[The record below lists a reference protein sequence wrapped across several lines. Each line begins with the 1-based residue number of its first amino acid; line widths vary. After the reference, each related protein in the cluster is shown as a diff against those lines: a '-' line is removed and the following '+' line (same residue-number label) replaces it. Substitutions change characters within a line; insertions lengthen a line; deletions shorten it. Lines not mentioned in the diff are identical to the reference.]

1 MSALDNV
8 SEWGTYQVPVK
19 FTVEYE
25 TTVTVTV
32 TANDSDDISEKVD
45 EYINEYYDDMAS
57 EVVAMTGKS
66 ELKEIKEVY

>member
-1 MSALDNV
+1 MSALDGV

-25 TTVTVTV
+25 TTATV

-45 EYINEYYDDMAS
+45 NYINEYYDDMAS

-66 ELKEIKEVY
+66 ELKEIKEDY

>member
-25 TTVTVTV
+25 TTVTI
-32 TANDSDDISEKVD
+32 TANDSGDISEKVD
-45 EYINEYYDDMAS
+45 EYINEYYDDMA
-57 EVVAMTGKS
+57 MTGKS
-66 ELKEIKEVY
+66 ELKEIKEEY

>member
-1 MSALDNV
+1 MGALDNV

-25 TTVTVTV
+25 TTVTVT
-32 TANDSDDISEKVD
+32 ANDSDDISEKVD
-45 EYINEYYDDMAS
+45 EYINEYYDDIAS

-66 ELKEIKEVY
+66 ELKGIKEDY

>member
-1 MSALDNV
+1 MGALDNV

-25 TTVTVTV
+25 TTVTVT
-32 TANDSDDISEKVD
+32 ANDSGDISEKVD
-45 EYINEYYDDMAS
+45 EYINEYYDDTAS

-66 ELKEIKEVY
+66 ELKEIKEDY

>member
-25 TTVTVTV
+25 TTVTL
-32 TANDSDDISEKVD
+32 TANDSGGISEQVD
-45 EYINEYYDDMAS
+45 NYVNEYYDDIAS

>member
-25 TTVTVTV
+25 TTVTVT
-32 TANDSDDISEKVD
+32 ANDSGDISEKVD

-57 EVVAMTGKS
+57 EAVAMTGKS
-66 ELKEIKEVY
+66 ELKEIKEDK

>member
-25 TTVTVTV
+25 TTVTVT
-32 TANDSDDISEKVD
+32 ANSSDDISEKVD
-45 EYINEYYDDMAS
+45 EHINEYYNDMAS
-57 EVVAMTGKS
+57 DIVAMTGKS
-66 ELKEIKEVY
+66 ELKEIKEDY

>member
-1 MSALDNV
+1 MSALDGV

-25 TTVTVTV
+25 TTVTVT
-32 TANDSDDISEKVD
+32 ANDSDDITEKVD

>member
-25 TTVTVTV
+25 TTVTVT
-32 TANDSDDISEKVD
+32 ANDSGDISEKVD

-66 ELKEIKEVY
+66 ELKEIKEDY

>member
-1 MSALDNV
+1 M

-25 TTVTVTV
+25 TTVTVT
-32 TANDSDDISEKVD
+32 ANSSDDISEKVD
-45 EYINEYYDDMAS
+45 DYINEYYDDIAS

-66 ELKEIKEVY
+66 ELKETKEVY

>member
-1 MSALDNV
+1 MGALDNM

-25 TTVTVTV
+25 TTVTVT
-32 TANDSDDISEKVD
+32 ANDSGDISEQVD
-45 EYINEYYDDMAS
+45 DYVNEYYDDIAG

>member
-8 SEWGTYQVPVK
+8 SEWGTYQVHVK

-25 TTVTVTV
+25 TTVTVT
-32 TANDSDDISEKVD
+32 ANDSDDISDKVD
-45 EYINEYYDDMAS
+45 DYINEYYDDIAS

-66 ELKEIKEVY
+66 ELKEIKEDY

>member
-1 MSALDNV
+1 MSALDGV

-25 TTVTVTV
+25 TTVTVT
-32 TANDSDDISEKVD
+32 ANDSDDISEKLD
-45 EYINEYYDDMAS
+45 EYVNEYYDDLAS

-66 ELKEIKEVY
+66 EIKEIKEDY

>member
-1 MSALDNV
+1 MAALDNV

-25 TTVTVTV
+25 TTVTVT
-32 TANDSDDISEKVD
+32 ANSSDDISEKVD
-45 EYINEYYDDMAS
+45 DYINEYYDDIAS

-66 ELKEIKEVY
+66 ELKETKEVY

>member
-25 TTVTVTV
+25 TTVTVT
-32 TANDSDDISEKVD
+32 ANDSGDISEQVD
-45 EYINEYYDDMAS
+45 NYVNEYYDDMAS
-57 EVVAMTGKS
+57 DVVAMTGKS

>member
-25 TTVTVTV
+25 TTVTVT
-32 TANDSDDISEKVD
+32 ANDSGDISEQVAN
-45 EYINEYYDDMAS
+45 YVNEYYDDIAGG
-57 EVVAMTGKS
+57 VVAMTGKS
-66 ELKEIKEVY
+66 ELKEVKEVY

>member
-25 TTVTVTV
+25 TTVTL
-32 TANDSDDISEKVD
+32 TANDSGGISEQVD
-45 EYINEYYDDMAS
+45 DYVKEYYDDIAG

>member
-25 TTVTVTV
+25 TTVTVT
-32 TANDSDDISEKVD
+32 ANDSDGISDKVD
-45 EYINEYYDDMAS
+45 DYINEYYDDMAS
-57 EVVAMTGKS
+57 DVVAMTGKS
-66 ELKEIKEVY
+66 ELKEIKEEY

>member
-25 TTVTVTV
+25 TTVTVT
-32 TANDSDDISEKVD
+32 ANDSGDISDKVD

>member
-1 MSALDNV
+1 MAALDNV

-25 TTVTVTV
+25 TTVTVT
-32 TANDSDDISEKVD
+32 ANSSDDISEKVD
-45 EYINEYYDDMAS
+45 EYINEYYDGIAS

-66 ELKEIKEVY
+66 ELKEIREVY

>member
-25 TTVTVTV
+25 TTVTVT
-32 TANDSDDISEKVD
+32 ANDSGDISEKVD

-66 ELKEIKEVY
+66 ELKEIKEDK

>member
-25 TTVTVTV
+25 TTVTVT
-32 TANDSDDISEKVD
+32 ANGSDDISEKVD
-45 EYINEYYDDMAS
+45 GYINEYYDDMAS

-66 ELKEIKEVY
+66 ELKEIKEDY

>member
-25 TTVTVTV
+25 TTVTVT
-32 TANDSDDISEKVD
+32 ANDSDDIAEKVD
-45 EYINEYYDDMAS
+45 EYINEYYDDIAS

-66 ELKEIKEVY
+66 ELKETKEVY

>member
-25 TTVTVTV
+25 TTVTVT
-32 TANDSDDISEKVD
+32 ANDSDDISEKVD
-45 EYINEYYDDMAS
+45 DYINEYYDDM
-57 EVVAMTGKS
+57 AMTGKS
-66 ELKEIKEVY
+66 ELKEIKEDY

>member
-1 MSALDNV
+1 MNALDNV

-25 TTVTVTV
+25 TTVTVT
-32 TANDSDDISEKVD
+32 ANSSDDISEKVD
-45 EYINEYYDDMAS
+45 EYINEYYDGIAS

-66 ELKEIKEVY
+66 ELKEIREVY

>member
-25 TTVTVTV
+25 TTVTVT
-32 TANDSDDISEKVD
+32 ANDSDDISEKVD
-45 EYINEYYDDMAS
+45 EHINEYYDDMAS
-57 EVVAMTGKS
+57 DIVAMTGKS
-66 ELKEIKEVY
+66 ELKEIKEEY

>member
-1 MSALDNV
+1 MSALDGV

-25 TTVTVTV
+25 TTVTVT
-32 TANDSDDISEKVD
+32 ANDSDDISEKVD
-45 EYINEYYDDMAS
+45 NYINEYYDDMAS

-66 ELKEIKEVY
+66 ELKEIKEDY

>member
-25 TTVTVTV
+25 TTVTVT
-32 TANDSDDISEKVD
+32 ANDSGDISDKVD

-57 EVVAMTGKS
+57 DVVAMTGKS

>member
-25 TTVTVTV
+25 TTVTVT
-32 TANDSDDISEKVD
+32 ANSSDDIPEKVD
-45 EYINEYYDDMAS
+45 DYINEYYDDIAS
-57 EVVAMTGKS
+57 DVMAMTGKS
-66 ELKEIKEVY
+66 KLKEIKEDY

>member
-25 TTVTVTV
+25 TTVTVT
-32 TANDSDDISEKVD
+32 ANDSDDISEKVD
-45 EYINEYYDDMAS
+45 EHINEYYNDMAS
-57 EVVAMTGKS
+57 DIVAMTGKS
-66 ELKEIKEVY
+66 ELKEIKEDY

>member
-25 TTVTVTV
+25 TTVTVT
-32 TANDSDDISEKVD
+32 ANDSGDISEKVD
-45 EYINEYYDDMAS
+45 EHINEYYDDMAS

-66 ELKEIKEVY
+66 ELKEIKEDY